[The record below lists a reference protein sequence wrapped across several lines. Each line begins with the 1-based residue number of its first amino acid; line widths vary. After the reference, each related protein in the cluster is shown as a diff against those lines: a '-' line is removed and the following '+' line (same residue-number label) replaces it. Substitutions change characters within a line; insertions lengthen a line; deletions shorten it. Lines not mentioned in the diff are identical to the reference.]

1 MKTVKKLAALILCVA
16 LVLSCFAGCH
26 EKNATV
32 ASITLDKE
40 EYTVPAG
47 LYLTMLINADS
58 EARSIVAEKLDKDG
72 KDTTKINFSKQTV
85 TVDKKDYKFND
96 YVIMRAKE
104 MVAEYLVT
112 AHLFTKFELAL
123 DENDVSALQQYAAY
137 QWMYNGSAYLFEPN
151 GVSYESFEEYLRVN
165 MYWRSDLFDYYY
177 NEGGEKAPEKANIEK
192 ALKEHF
198 TAAQILEIS
207 VKNDEGK
214 DLAEDKLTAIA
225 DKIQAYCDR
234 INGGTATFADIKA
247 EYEAENKKEEDKKE
261 EDKKE
266 EAEEDKTE
274 EESKEETKEE
284 EEKPKPKDETIS
296 IIGNDETSVA
306 SDNYEKINELEVG
319 KATLLKGTDGY
330 YRLVIKQDIMADEY
344 YYTTY
349 RDETVRIM
357 HAEDFNEF
365 ISKEAAKLKV
375 NYDSYELN
383 YLKPGKVSYDEYNA
397 WYSSML
403 TNYQ

>member
-16 LVLSCFAGCH
+16 LVISCFAGCH
-26 EKNATV
+26 EKGAVV
-32 ASITLDKE
+32 ASIT
-40 EYTVPAG
+40 
-47 LYLTMLINADS
+47 
-58 EARSIVAEKLDKDG
+58 LDKDG

-123 DENDVSALQQYAAY
+123 DDNDVSALQQYAAY

-192 ALKEHF
+192 AIQEHF
-198 TAAQILEIS
+198 LAAQILEIS
-207 VKNDEGK
+207 VKNSEGK
-214 DLAEDKLTAIA
+214 DLAEAELTAIA

-247 EYEAENKKEEDKKE
+247 EYEAENKKDEDKE
-261 EDKKE
+261 ETE
-266 EAEEDKTE
+266 ETE
-274 EESKEETKEE
+274 EESKEESKEESEETKEE
-284 EEKPKPKDETIS
+284 EKPKDETIT
-296 IIGNDETSVA
+296 IIGDDETSVA

-365 ISKEAAKLKV
+365 ISKEAGKLKV
-375 NYDSYELN
+375 TYDSYELD
-383 YLKPGKVSYDEYNA
+383 YLKPKKISYDDYNS